1 MINPG
6 YACINMALAEQKI
19 STNRGMIRRT
29 FLNKG
34 PDYAAD
40 IALSNVQSLQ
50 KIVGWNA
57 ENDISVYRMS
67 SCLFPWMS
75 EYEISDLYNFQAI
88 ADCLA
93 QVGAFAQSQGQRLSF
108 HPGQFCVLGSPRPDV
123 VDKTIKELDKHA
135 EIMDLMGLPATPFSK
150 INIHLGGAYGEHD
163 VAMDRFCKN
172 FDRLGESTKQRL
184 TVENDDKAG
193 MFSTKMLYDG
203 VHKKIGIPIVFDSH
217 HFTLGPQD
225 QDYKSAFYLARSTW
239 DATKQICH
247 HSNSRKK
254 YDDPKARP
262 VAHSDYIHEPFIS
275 FGEDVD
281 VVFEAKKKERAVIY
295 YNNFVVGG
303 NHTENPAWQAANV
316 NSPGMPIV

>member
-6 YACINMALAEQKI
+6 YACINMTLAKQKV

-29 FLNKG
+29 FLSKG

-50 KIVGWNA
+50 KIVEWNVK
-57 ENDISVYRMS
+57 NDISVYRMS

-93 QVGAFAQSQGQRLSF
+93 QVGSLATTHGQRLSF
-108 HPGQFCVLGSPRPDV
+108 HPGQFCVLGSPRSDV

-135 EIMDLMGLPATPFSK
+135 EIMDLMGLPATPLAK

-184 TVENDDKAG
+184 TVENDDKPG

-203 VHKKIGIPIVFDSH
+203 VYKNIGIPIVFDSH
-217 HFTLGPQD
+217 HFALGPQD

-239 DATKQICH
+239 GKTKQICH

-254 YDDPKARP
+254 YDDPKARA
-262 VAHSDYIHEPFIS
+262 VAHSDYIHEPFIH
-275 FGEDVD
+275 FDEDVD
-281 VVFEAKKKERAVIY
+281 VVLEAKKKELSVIY
-295 YNNFVVGG
+295 YNNFVVDGR
-303 NHTENPAWQAANV
+303 HTENPAWQAKNLN
-316 NSPGMPIV
+316 NSEASLV